1 MGWGTKNNMINE
13 DDYSEEEVSELIT
26 YLIEQ
31 GALEIHGYNKDVDS
45 FTYRITPKMKE
56 VMPEMFEEHFK
67 FINELAFGLWNQG
80 YIEIRFDEKGPV
92 VLLIPGLDYDEVI
105 SKVNE
110 DEKIFLQNM
119 IDYYK
124 DGII

>member
-1 MGWGTKNNMINE
+1 MINE

-45 FTYRITPKMKE
+45 FTYRITPKMRE

-67 FINELAFGLWNQG
+67 FINEIAFGLWNQG
-80 YIEIRFDEKGPV
+80 HIEIKFDEKGPV
-92 VLLIPGLDYDEVI
+92 VMLIPGLDYDQVM
-105 SKVNE
+105 SQVNE